1 VADLFGGNTFW
12 NNGGQSQGSL
22 PVMSNGNQ
30 AQTGIGNVGNLL
42 QPNLF
47 PSSFSGINPGFSNNI
62 LTQIAPLLAQSLGNV
77 PSTSGNFMKSQAGGA
92 LQDTINSLASRNM
105 LNSSVASDTLAK
117 TATNLGGTAMQMQS
131 QVPTILGQLATN
143 LGSQSMSSNPL
154 APYELLSNF
163 VLNY

>member
-22 PVMSNGNQ
+22 PVMSNGVQSQ
-30 AQTGIGNVGNLL
+30 AGTNSIGNLL

-47 PSSFSGINPGFSNNI
+47 PSSFSGVNPNFSNNI
-62 LTQIAPLLAQSLGNV
+62 LAQIAPLLTQGLGNL
-77 PSTSGNFMKSQAGGA
+77 PSTPGNFMKSQAGGV
-92 LQDTINSLASRNM
+92 LQDTINGLASRNM
-105 LNSSVASDTLAK
+105 LSSSVASDTLAK
-117 TATNLGGTAMQMQS
+117 TASNLGGTAMQMQS
-131 QVPTILGQLATN
+131 QIPTMLGQLATN